1 MVSNLQERGIEMRK
15 KVLGAEY
22 VEQTLASTDKF
33 TQPLQEL
40 VNEYCWGAVWA
51 RPGLEVRI
59 RSMLTVAMLAALNRP
74 RHLKTHLRAALTN
87 GVTREEISE
96 ILMQAG
102 IYCGL
107 PAAVDGFQVA
117 QEVFKESDG

>member
-1 MVSNLQERGIEMRK
+1 MISDLQERGIEMRK
-15 KVLGAEY
+15 KVLGTEY

-51 RPGLEVRI
+51 RPGLQVRI
-59 RSMLTVAMLAALNRP
+59 RTMLTVAMLAALNRP
-74 RHLKTHLRAALTN
+74 RHLKTHLRAALAN
-87 GVTREEISE
+87 GVTREEIAE
-96 ILMQAG
+96 ILMHAG
-102 IYCGL
+102 IYSGL

-117 QEVFKESDG
+117 QEVFKECDG

>member
-1 MVSNLQERGIEMRK
+1 MTSKMHERGIEMRK
-15 KVLGAEY
+15 QVLGAAY

-51 RPGLEVRI
+51 RPGLELRI

-87 GVTREEISE
+87 GVSREEISE
-96 ILMQAG
+96 ILLQAG

-117 QEVFKESDG
+117 QEVFKERDG

>member
-1 MVSNLQERGIEMRK
+1 MISNQQQRGIEMRK

-22 VEQTLASTDKF
+22 VEQTLAATDKF

-51 RPGLEVRI
+51 RPALEVRI

-74 RHLKTHLRAALTN
+74 RHLKTHLRAALAN
-87 GVTREEISE
+87 GVTREEIAE

-102 IYCGL
+102 IYSGL

-117 QEVFKESDG
+117 QDVFKECDG